1 MLQRAPETSQK
12 AIKLPGFI
20 WHVKLHEK
28 YCWRGDKSFQVIL
41 YGYVTNIDIPRLCEI
56 HIDLICPDK
65 RRSIIILVIIL
76 KCYIS
81 QQWPGFSVNCKRI
94 RFYTC
99 FLWFYSCAFW
109 RILLVLQDLWKRLSK
124 IKQINKLCYKQ

>member
-1 MLQRAPETSQK
+1 MGCFRGSLRHPKELLHYLSSLDTLNYMRST
-12 AIKLPGFI
+12 
-20 WHVKLHEK
+20 VK
-28 YCWRGDKSFQVIL
+28 GVINLFRL
-41 YGYVTNIDIPRLCEI
+41 YRMVDVTNIDILKLCKI
-56 HIDLICPDK
+56 HMDLICPDK
-65 RRSIIILVIIL
+65 IWSIIILVIIL

-124 IKQINKLCYKQ
+124 IKQINKCCY